1 MIVAF
6 DADDTLWHN
15 EDEFQEA
22 HRAFE
27 ALLAPWADAHTVDET
42 LYATEMRNLHRYGY
56 GVKSFT
62 LSMLE
67 TAVEISG
74 ARADGSVIARIM
86 ALGHELLDRPAELLD
101 GVVEV
106 LDALA
111 HHDLMLITKGD
122 LHHQLAKVAGSGL
135 ADRFWQI
142 EVVAEKDP
150 ATYRG
155 LLTRHEIP
163 TDQFVMVGN
172 SLRSDVLPVIEL
184 GARAVHVPYHVTWAH
199 EADHDDHDHPVPTLR
214 RLTDL
219 PALIDGWN
227 GAAAP

>member
-15 EDEFQEA
+15 EDEFQET

-27 ALLAPWADAHTVDET
+27 KLLAPWADAATVDET
-42 LYATEMRNLHRYGY
+42 LYATELRNLSRYGY
-56 GVKSFT
+56 GVKSFM

-74 ARADGSVIARIM
+74 TEADGSVMAEIM
-86 ALGHELLDRPAELLD
+86 ELGHELLDRPAELLE

-111 HHDLMLITKGD
+111 HLDLMIITKGD
-122 LHHQLAKVAGSGL
+122 LHHQLVKVAGSGL
-135 ADRFWQI
+135 AERFSRV
-142 EVVAEKDP
+142 EVVAEKDTV
-150 ATYRG
+150 TYAAVLARNSIAS
-155 LLTRHEIP
+155 R
-163 TDQFVMVGN
+163 DFVMVGN
-172 SLRSDVLPVIEL
+172 SLSSDVLPVIQL

-199 EADHDDHDHPVPTLR
+199 ESRHDDDGHVVPTLSQ
-214 RLTDL
+214 LTEL
-219 PALIDGWN
+219 PALLGSWT
-227 GAAAP
+227 